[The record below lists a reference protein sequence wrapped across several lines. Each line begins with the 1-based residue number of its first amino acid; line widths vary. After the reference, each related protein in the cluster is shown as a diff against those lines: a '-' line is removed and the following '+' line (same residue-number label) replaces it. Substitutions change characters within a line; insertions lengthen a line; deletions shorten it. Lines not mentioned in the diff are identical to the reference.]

1 MLEGL
6 VVNWEGV
13 NYTEFKVNYWL
24 FNAYKSLFQSGFK
37 RTILNMLLSMPLGI
51 AQ

>member
-1 MLEGL
+1 MLESL

-24 FNAYKSLFQSGFK
+24 FHANKSLFQSGFK

>member
-13 NYTEFKVNYWL
+13 NYTVFKVNYWP
-24 FNAYKSLFQSGFK
+24 FNAYKSLFQSGFR
-37 RTILNMLLSMPLGI
+37 RTILNMLLSTPLGI